1 MWFIGVK
8 VEQETSAPPPKKNPG
23 SAPDGWSIQDVFFWA
38 HENLNVV
45 TAYKDNL
52 FFFLFN
58 FSKVRDYLE
67 SRLKET
73 FEDNIQFNGKFDTSE
88 RIPNTCNVSF
98 LGRGLE
104 GRKIL
109 AAVKKLQASV
119 GAACHSDAVSRPS
132 PILTAIGIPY
142 DIAMN
147 ALRLS
152 VGRYTSKNDIDV
164 ILEDLEIVVKT
175 LKKEYITV

>member
-8 VEQETSAPPPKKNPG
+8 VEQETSAPLPKKNPG
-23 SAPDGWSIQDVFFWA
+23 AAPDGWSIQDVFFWA

-132 PILTAIGIPY
+132 PILTAIGIPH

-152 VGRYTSKNDIDV
+152 VGRYTSKNDINV

>member
-1 MWFIGVK
+1 M
-8 VEQETSAPPPKKNPG
+8 
-23 SAPDGWSIQDVFFWA
+23 
-38 HENLNVV
+38 
-45 TAYKDNL
+45 
-52 FFFLFN
+52 
-58 FSKVRDYLE
+58 RDYLE

-73 FEDNIQFNGKFDTSE
+73 FEDNIQFNGKFDTISE

-132 PILTAIGIPY
+132 PILTAIGIPH
-142 DIAMN
+142 DIAIN

-152 VGRYTSKNDIDV
+152 VGRYTSKNDIDI
-164 ILEDLEIVVKT
+164 ILEDLEVVVKT
-175 LKKEYITV
+175 LKNDHITV

>member
-1 MWFIGVK
+1 M
-8 VEQETSAPPPKKNPG
+8 
-23 SAPDGWSIQDVFFWA
+23 
-38 HENLNVV
+38 
-45 TAYKDNL
+45 TALKDNL
-52 FFFLFN
+52 FFFLLN

-73 FEDNIQFNGKFDTSE
+73 FEDSIQFNGKFDTSE

-132 PILTAIGIPY
+132 PILTAIGIPH
-142 DIAMN
+142 DVAMN

-152 VGRYTSKNDIDV
+152 VGRYTSRNDIDI
-164 ILEDLEIVVKT
+164 ILEDLEVVVKT
-175 LKKEYITV
+175 LKKDHITV